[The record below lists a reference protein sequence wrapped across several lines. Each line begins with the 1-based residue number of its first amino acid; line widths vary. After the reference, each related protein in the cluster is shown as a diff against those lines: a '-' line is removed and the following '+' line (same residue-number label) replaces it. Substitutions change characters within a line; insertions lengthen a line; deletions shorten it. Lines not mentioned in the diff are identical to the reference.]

1 MSRTLAPSD
10 SAIAFV
16 SSSDALSTTIISTLS
31 LKPSNACMQFAM
43 FADSLRVVMTAD
55 RSMENYTSNLVGFFA
70 MNSHANALYDSAPL
84 ERGSRNTTGVPI
96 EGASETRT
104 LRGISVS

>member
-1 MSRTLAPSD
+1 MMNYELEGVSPVGCALPVATV
-10 SAIAFV
+10 SAAATF
-16 SSSDALSTTIISTLS
+16 SAGASGAGFGGS
-31 LKPSNACMQFAM
+31 FA
-43 FADSLRVVMTAD
+43 ASKR
-55 RSMENYTSNLVGFFA
+55 VGFFA

-96 EGASETRT
+96 DGASETRT